1 MINDPTRPRHRLAHP
16 VVVAIGLAAVI
27 LLILFVTRPAAA
39 QEEAWQIAL
48 RQQLKA
54 EQGCD
59 LAFIVNQ
66 KEFKLGEDVKIEG
79 RLRCA
84 DGREYD
90 FTRDRPHQ
98 KFNVRLCQP
107 SFC

>member
-1 MINDPTRPRHRLAHP
+1 MNDQNPTRHRLAHP
-16 VVVAIGLAAVI
+16 VVVAICLAAVI
-27 LLILFVTRPAAA
+27 LLILFVARPAAA

-66 KEFKLGEDVKIEG
+66 KEFKLGDDTKLEG

-90 FTRDRPHQ
+90 FTRDRQHQ
-98 KFNVRLCQP
+98 KFTVKLCQP